1 MHCDYIWSLT
11 LCTQGHPWH
20 SEQQSLHMDTW
31 LKLSTEDKLFYPTCD
46 VGASS
51 SSSYCTMSDMHQRP
65 ATGADFTA
73 GSNAMWRGCV
83 VLELCWITANQ
94 TPVVPSLQHIS
105 WHSHTQSCRRQ
116 KSSSSSLLF
125 MHHTH
130 HTCFCPA
137 PEKRKKLSQ
146 CQAPNLVLN
155 GCSVIIYLYFSSGFG
170 GVLNLSRLL
179 AEKQITPCFFSALG
193 SSWPHLSLQLPT
205 HH

>member
-1 MHCDYIWSLT
+1 MWLVLSMHCDYIWSLN
-11 LCTQGHPWH
+11 LCTQGPPWH
-20 SEQQSLHMDTW
+20 SEQQSLHVDTW
-31 LKLSTEDKLFYPTCD
+31 LKLCTEDKLFYPTCD

-51 SSSYCTMSDMHQRP
+51 SSSYCTMSDMHQRLVQ
-65 ATGADFTA
+65 T
-73 GSNAMWRGCV
+73 SLLVQMQCGCV

-116 KSSSSSLLF
+116 KSSSSSLLY
-125 MHHTH
+125 MH

-137 PEKRKKLSQ
+137 PEERKKLSQ

-179 AEKQITPCFFSALG
+179 AEKQITPWFFSALG
-193 SSWPHLSLQLPT
+193 SS
-205 HH
+205 